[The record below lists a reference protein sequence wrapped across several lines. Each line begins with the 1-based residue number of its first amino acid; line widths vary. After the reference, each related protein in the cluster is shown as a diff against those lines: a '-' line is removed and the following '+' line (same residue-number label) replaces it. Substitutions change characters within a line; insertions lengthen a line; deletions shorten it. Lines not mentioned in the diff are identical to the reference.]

1 MFVTFGE
8 WCQMTSILIFFLLCH
23 SIASYFV
30 LVLSLTLNFI
40 AIRFSIIRSFCEFV
54 FFGWNVDLI
63 REAIYFYSQKVPYW
77 TFHLGGGIFARHTH
91 IQIQIQCVG
100 LQFLS
105 KVQFEM
111 HILSHANE
119 RWNDD
124 DAAAIVSHHAVAHS
138 HNQTKSATDWMLAGW
153 VRVRVCLRVCAC
165 VYVCESTCKCV
176 RCARALIHI
185 HST

>member
-1 MFVTFGE
+1 MPNDVYTHFFPSLLLH
-8 WCQMTSILIFFLLCH
+8 CLLFRSCAFSHSQFYCDSFLYHSLILRICIFWLECGSDSRGNIFLFAE
-23 SIASYFV
+23 SSV
-30 LVLSLTLNFI
+30 LNLS
-40 AIRFSIIRSFCEFV
+40 
-54 FFGWNVDLI
+54 FGWWNF
-63 REAIYFYSQKVPYW
+63 R
-77 TFHLGGGIFARHTH
+77 TTHTH

>member
-1 MFVTFGE
+1 MPNDVYTHFFFFSAIPLPLISFL
-8 WCQMTSILIFFLLCH
+8 CFLSLSILLRFVSLSFAHSANLYFLVGMW
-23 SIASYFV
+23 I
-30 LVLSLTLNFI
+30 
-40 AIRFSIIRSFCEFV
+40 
-54 FFGWNVDLI
+54 W
-63 REAIYFYSQKVPYW
+63 
-77 TFHLGGGIFARHTH
+77 FARQYIFIRRKFRIEPFIWMVEFSHDTHT
-91 IQIQIQCVG
+91 QILCVG

-165 VYVCESTCKCV
+165 VYVCESTCICV